1 MTRNVPI
8 SEITVGQRK
17 RKLDPER
24 VSALAESIG
33 EVGLLNP
40 ITISPDKRLRAG
52 WHRLEACKRLGYV
65 TIQANELDGSDL
77 HGELAEIDENLI
89 RNDLT
94 VLEQGEH
101 LTRRDEILKALGLR
115 ADQSNKGLAGKYAGV
130 TGENFSPVKTTA
142 DIAAEVGISERT
154 AQMRKQAA
162 DIAPEVRDAIRDL
175 PVADNQSELLK
186 IAKLPTED
194 QATVA
199 RMIGD
204 GQAKDVAQAVRSI
217 KTAGVRERAE
227 EIARTTP
234 LPELVQVV
242 TGDFRETMRDLP
254 DASVALVFTDPPY
267 DENSVPL
274 YADMA
279 REAERVLVDGGSL
292 LCYVGHYAVGDVIDA
307 VSEHLRFWWTC
318 GVKHE
323 GPSARLPG
331 KWVFVE
337 WKPILWFVKNGRRD
351 TEYVADMVT
360 SQQVPSK
367 DEHEWQQGLGEA
379 TYYIERLTQPGE
391 LVVDPF
397 LGSGTTLIAAAQA
410 SRKGWGCE
418 LDAQRADVARGRIA
432 EALA

>member
-8 SEITVGQRK
+8 SEIRVGQRK

-24 VSALAESIG
+24 VAQLAESIG

-40 ITISPDKRLRAG
+40 ITISPDKCLRAG

-101 LTRRDEILKALGLR
+101 LTRRDEILRQLGLR
-115 ADQSNKGLAGKYAGV
+115 ADSGDNRFTDRGDKL
-130 TGENFSPVKTTA
+130 SPLPKTTA
-142 DIAAEVGISERT
+142 DVAAELGMDERT
-154 AQMRKQAA
+154 AQRRKQAA
-162 DIAPEVRDAIRDL
+162 KIAPEAREVLRDL

-186 IAKLPTED
+186 IAKLPEQD
-194 QATVA
+194 QGMVA
-199 RMIGD
+199 RMISD
-204 GQAKDVAQAVRSI
+204 GQAKDVAQAVRTI
-217 KTAGVRERAE
+217 KTAAVRERAT

-242 TGDFRETMRDLP
+242 TGDFRQAMRDLP
-254 DASVALVFTDPPY
+254 DASAALVFTDPPY
-267 DENSVPL
+267 DENSVPM

-279 REAERVLVDGGSL
+279 REAARVLVDGGSM
-292 LCYVGHYAVGDVIDA
+292 LCYVGHYAVGDVINA
-307 VSEHLRFWWTC
+307 VSAHLRFWWTC

-360 SQQVPSK
+360 STDVPSK
-367 DEHEWQQGLGEA
+367 AEHEWQQGIAEA
-379 TYYIERLTQPGE
+379 SYYIERLTQPGE

-397 LGSGTTLIAAAQA
+397 LGSGTTLIAAAKA
-410 SRKGWGCE
+410 SRVGWGCE
-418 LDAQRADVARGRIA
+418 LDQQRADVARGRIA
-432 EALA
+432 EAFS